1 METIKRKTH
10 SRTIRK
16 HVTEQSIVRPDI
28 AEALTRFIEYH
39 PAARF
44 KKNIRKM
51 LLEFLMTEDGVEKTY
66 LNDLLYDLE
75 GLFELLDVI
84 EEGEQERYR

>member
-1 METIKRKTH
+1 METIKRKTETH
-10 SRTIRK
+10 RIRK
-16 HVTEQSIVRPDI
+16 PVTDQPMVSTNV
-28 AEALTRFIEYH
+28 AEELMRFAEYH

-44 KKNIRKM
+44 KKNMRKM
-51 LLEFLMTEDGVEKTY
+51 LLEFLMSEGGVEKIY

-84 EEGEQERYR
+84 EEEEQERNK